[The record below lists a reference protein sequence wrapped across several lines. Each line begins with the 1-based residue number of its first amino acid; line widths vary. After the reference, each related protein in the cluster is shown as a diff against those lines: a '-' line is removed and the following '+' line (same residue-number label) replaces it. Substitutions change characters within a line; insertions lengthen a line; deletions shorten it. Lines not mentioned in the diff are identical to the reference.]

1 MLLLLHCLWALI
13 KTICWTRL
21 QRREFI
27 PHTSFPPSPHL
38 FSAHPENLCDPSGW
52 PTSPSANAMFSVA
65 TTATTA
71 MFSIATAS
79 VLPRDFPPTDQ
90 ELSDLYLEQ
99 KIALSIVLGLVFLF
113 IVAVVVLRECYGFK
127 GKRFGRKPR
136 DDVEEQRELTKLSST
151 SADSVGPYSRNPTAS
166 EGFQVDQ
173 QSSRIQR
180 LAPVHLALGASFDE
194 ARSVSLGTSSDQA
207 RSVSLSPS
215 SDEARVMKQD
225 GPYYEIDL
233 SDPPS
238 RSNARRKTSVL
249 GKCSVQ

>member
-1 MLLLLHCLWALI
+1 
-13 KTICWTRL
+13 
-21 QRREFI
+21 
-27 PHTSFPPSPHL
+27 
-38 FSAHPENLCDPSGW
+38 
-52 PTSPSANAMFSVA
+52 MFSVA

-79 VLPRDFPPTDQ
+79 VLPRDPPPNEFTDQ
-90 ELSDLYLEQ
+90 ELSDLYLKQ

-127 GKRFGRKPR
+127 GKCFGRKPR

-194 ARSVSLGTSSDQA
+194 ARSVALGTSSDQA

-238 RSNARRKTSVL
+238 RSNARRKTSIL